1 MNVLDHAY
9 SEIVKLNG
17 VEFKSNLLEEAKTK
31 HKDGAP
37 DKQNS
42 AHHQSTNYHKYYH
55 KYYVSR
61 QKTGRTQASL
71 TATTR
76 KPTTRP
82 ATATSTATQT
92 TI

>member
-1 MNVLDHAY
+1 MTKTGKSKGYAFLNVLDHAY

-42 AHHQSTNYHKYYH
+42 AHHQSTNYHINIMHQDEKQEEH
-55 KYYVSR
+55 KHH
-61 QKTGRTQASL
+61 
-71 TATTR
+71 
-76 KPTTRP
+76 
-82 ATATSTATQT
+82 
-92 TI
+92 